1 MTVEE
6 IKNKLSKKAVEF
18 STGGF
23 KPTNTDTESW
33 IGRVYLYKQDETI
46 PPDNNGDLMFPL
58 FQLCLSNLPFTP
70 NALSKTKVITVFIS
84 EDYPKDL
91 SANGD
96 NWLLREYFFETELL
110 IKDLT
115 NQASHIKPFPLKP
128 KLIKND
134 YPVWDGGGIPG
145 DIEDEIL
152 KLENGGI
159 IESYYDIV
167 ENHYLHKVGGY
178 PSFCQ
183 PGIDFGDGFEFV
195 LQISSDEKADLNIV
209 DSGTIFL
216 AKSVKTSEWKFYCDF
231 Y

>member
-23 KPTNTDTESW
+23 KPANTDKESW
-33 IGRVYLYKQDETI
+33 IGRVYLYKQNETI
-46 PPDNNGDLMFPL
+46 PLDNVGDLMFPL
-58 FQLCLSNLPFTP
+58 FQLCLTDLPFIP
-70 NALSKTKVITVFIS
+70 DALSKTKVITVFIAKNF
-84 EDYPKDL
+84 PKDL
-91 SANGD
+91 AANGD
-96 NWLLREYFFETELL
+96 NWLLREYSFETDLL

-115 NQASHIKPFPLKP
+115 NQNSHFKSFPLKP
-128 KLIKND
+128 ELIEND

-145 DIEDEIL
+145 DIEDEIIE
-152 KLENGGI
+152 LENSGV

-167 ENHYLHKVGGY
+167 ENHHSHKVGGY
-178 PSFCQ
+178 PTFCQ
-183 PGIDFGDGFEFV
+183 SGIDFGDNFDFV
-195 LQISSDEKADLNIV
+195 LQISSDEKAHLNIV

-216 AKSVKTSEWKFYCDF
+216 AKNSKTGEWKFYCDF